1 MDITNMAHVLVFFS
15 HKKTLMQQQP
25 QASSEIL
32 QNFVVEGLQDVKGEN
47 ITILDLREIDNAVT
61 DFFIISEGSSNTQV
75 NALSESVHKSVRE
88 NLGDRPWHV
97 EGKDNA
103 EWVLMDYVNVVVHI
117 FQKGTREFYDLES
130 LWGDAPSKT
139 LENL

>member
-1 MDITNMAHVLVFFS
+1 
-15 HKKTLMQQQP
+15 MQQHP
-25 QASSEIL
+25 QASSELL

-61 DFFIISEGSSNTQV
+61 DFFIITEGSSNTQV

-97 EGKDNA
+97 EGKENA